1 MTQPKELP
9 AGLWESLLPKA
20 LTLVD
25 EISKHGGVSNPFFT
39 FGGGTVLMLRY
50 GHRIS
55 KDIDFFVSDPQALG
69 YVTPRLSDVAD
80 ALCDS
85 QYTEAANFVK
95 LHLDDGEIDFVA
107 SPNLLPDVYAF
118 DTWELLQRPVR
129 VETAAEIVAK
139 KMYHRGNQGT
149 ARDLFD
155 LSMVVERESAALDHA
170 RPFMYRHLEVFA
182 DVLDAPTAAIKERF
196 ASIETLNYSPT
207 FEHAAE
213 VVRAYFVEL
222 RAVRQRSANEA
233 ESFASNQGLT
243 LQQIDMSR
251 GEYCGP
257 IIHRTEQHVLQ
268 DIGRHEAVVHNIEQL
283 DRNAQ
288 PGDKPLR
295 IRYQHG
301 QATVT
306 SVQKSVRTT
315 HS

>member
-85 QYTEAANFVK
+85 QYTEASNFVK
-95 LHLDDGEIDFVA
+95 LHLEAGEIDFVA
-107 SPNLLPDVYAF
+107 SPNLLPDAHAF
-118 DTWELLQRPVR
+118 ETWELFQRPVR

-139 KMYHRGNQGT
+139 KMYHRGNQGS

-155 LSMVVERESAALDHA
+155 LSMVVEREPAALEHA
-170 RPFMYRHLEVFA
+170 RPFMYRHLDVFA
-182 DVLDAPTAAIKERF
+182 DALDAPPVAMKERF

-207 FEHAAE
+207 FEQAAD
-213 VVRAYFVEL
+213 VARTYFAEL
-222 RAVRQRSANEA
+222 RAARQRSANEA
-233 ESFASNQGLT
+233 EAFASDHSLT
-243 LQQIDMSR
+243 LRQIDTTR

-257 IIHRTEQHVLQ
+257 IIHLTEQHAVQ
-268 DIGRHEAVVHNIEQL
+268 GIAHNEAVIHDVEQL
-283 DRNAQ
+283 GRNAQ
-288 PGDKPLR
+288 PGDKLLR
-295 IRYQHG
+295 IRYQNG
-301 QATVT
+301 QAAVT
-306 SVQKSVRTT
+306 SVQKPAWTKPL
-315 HS
+315 